1 MKEKQ
6 HTIPMIGDPNTREI
20 DRMVTDLGRRVMIIG
35 RDQRTFAGV
44 SHPAARL
51 YLVLGLLV
59 GLILLLLGVIHYG
72 L

>member
-6 HTIPMIGDPNTREI
+6 TIPMIGDPNTREI
-20 DRMVTDLGRRVMIIG
+20 DRMVKDLGRRVMIIG

-51 YLVLGLLV
+51 YLVFGLLV